1 MRFLTYYA
9 DNTVKLGIVTD
20 NGVIDVASASQATGI
35 NAPTTPDAFYNEG
48 NTSLPKFADLLNAN
62 IDAQHI
68 LDESNL
74 TLAPIVPNPGKI
86 LCIGLNYSKHAAE
99 SGMAEPKTPVLFSK
113 FNNSIA
119 APNED
124 VPLSAEFTQTDYEAE
139 LVVVMGKT
147 ARNVSEAEA
156 LDYVLGYCNGNDLS
170 ERRLQMLTGQWLLGK
185 TLDKFLPI
193 GPYLVTADEAG
204 DPADM
209 RVQGWLNGEQRQDSN
224 TNDMIFSVAQVIAY
238 TSKYMA
244 LNAGD
249 IISTGTPEG
258 VILGME
264 NKVWLKAGDEYTVE
278 IGNLGR
284 LTNKMIAG

>member
-9 DNTVKLGIVTD
+9 NATTKLGLVTD
-20 NGVIDVASASQATGI
+20 AGVIDVAGASQATGI
-35 NAPTTPDAFYNEG
+35 NVPTTPDAFYQAG
-48 NTSLPKFADLLNAN
+48 NARLSSFESLRNAN
-62 IDAQHI
+62 IDAQYI
-68 LDESNL
+68 LDESSL

-99 SGMAEPKTPVLFSK
+99 SGMAEPTTPVLFSK

-124 VPLSAEFTQTDYEAE
+124 VPLSTEFTKADYEAE

-170 ERRLQMLTGQWLLGK
+170 ERGLQTLTGQWLLGK

-204 DPADM
+204 DPANM

-224 TNDMIFSVAQVIAY
+224 TSDMIFSVAQVIAY
-238 TSKYMA
+238 TSRYMP

-264 NKVWLKAGDEYTVE
+264 NKVWLQAGDEYTVE

-284 LTNKMIAG
+284 LTNKMVAE